1 MKYKEV
7 IEYIITTFALIFLY
21 KSEIQQ
27 KLSTLIA
34 AESLGHG
41 YHDEWLFKNL
51 TLGIN
56 AGQRVALVGINGA
69 GKSTLLKLLAE
80 RFPPLEGKIVKN
92 KAIKIGFLDQ
102 EPQFNEGYSISDHI
116 FSLENKQQ
124 QLIKEYEELIEN
136 PNPDEKTLNRL
147 YEELSEHNA
156 WEYEHE
162 IKTILNRMGIT
173 HLQQKIATLSGGQ
186 RKRLAL
192 AKLLIEDPEI
202 LVLDEP
208 TNHLDIDT
216 IEWLEKLLTTGQKTI
231 LLVTHD
237 RYFLDNVCNTI
248 VELDGGKIFNYNGNY
263 AYFLEKKAERE
274 ATDATVLHKNQQL
287 LKKELEWMRRMP
299 QARATKSNARIN
311 AFYDLEE
318 KTKKKSDNQ
327 TINLQMKMSRQ
338 GGKIIELDHVAKS
351 FDERSIINDFSYTFK
366 KGDRI
371 GLAGKNG
378 TGKSTL
384 LNIITNNLKPDSG
397 KVDIGDT
404 TVFGYYRQGGLTFD
418 PKERVIDVV
427 KSDAEYI
434 KMADGS
440 VITASA
446 LLTLFL
452 FPPKKQH
459 GMVEKLSGGEKKR
472 LNLMKVLMQNPNFL
486 ILDEPTNDLDID
498 TLNVLEEFLENFP
511 GILMLVSH
519 DRYLLDKMSD
529 QLFIMEGEGVVR
541 IYNGNYSEYRLSLE
555 QPKIKEVKKT
565 ITPIPEAS
573 PIKNNTKKLSF
584 KEQKA
589 LDEAEKGMTETEN
602 KIASLTEDLLK
613 IDATDYIKIQELT
626 NHIEDL
632 KLKLDNYTMRWLEL
646 SE

>member
-1 MKYKEV
+1 M
-7 IEYIITTFALIFLY
+7 
-21 KSEIQQ
+21 
-27 KLSTLIA
+27 STLIA
-34 AESLGHG
+34 AEGLGHG

-56 AGQRVALVGINGA
+56 SGQRVALVGINGA

-92 KAIKIGFLDQ
+92 KSVKIGFLDQ
-102 EPQFNEGYSISDHI
+102 EPQFTEGFSISDHI

-173 HLQQKIATLSGGQ
+173 HLQQKISTLSGGQ
-186 RKRLAL
+186 KKRLAL

-248 VELDGGKIFNYNGNY
+248 VELDRGKIFNYNGNY
-263 AYFLEKKAERE
+263 AYYLEKKSERE
-274 ATDATVLHKNQQL
+274 ALDATVLHKNQQL

-299 QARATKSNARIN
+299 QARGTKSNARIN

-318 KTKKKSDNQ
+318 KSKKKSDNQ
-327 TINLQMKMSRQ
+327 SINLQMKMSRQ
-338 GGKIIELDHVAKS
+338 GGKIIEIEHIAKS
-351 FDERSIINDFSYTFK
+351 FDDRRIINDFSYTFK

-384 LNIITNNLKPDSG
+384 LNIITNQLKPDAG
-397 KVDIGDT
+397 TVDIGET
-404 TVFGYYRQGGLTFD
+404 TVFGYYKQGGLTFD
-418 PKERVIDVV
+418 PKERVIDIV

-529 QLFIMEGEGVVR
+529 QLFIMEGEGVVK

-555 QPKIKEVKKT
+555 QPKVKAEVKK
-565 ITPIPEAS
+565 ITVPAVEEA
-573 PIKNNTKKLSF
+573 PIKSAKKLSF
-584 KEQKA
+584 KEQKE
-589 LDEAEKGMTETEN
+589 LDESEKGMADTEN
-602 KIASLTEDLLK
+602 KIAELTESLLN
-613 IDATDYIKIQELT
+613 IDATDYVKIQEVSDE
-626 NHIEDL
+626 IE
-632 KLKLDNYTMRWLEL
+632 KFKQKLDDYTMRWLEL

>member
-1 MKYKEV
+1 M
-7 IEYIITTFALIFLY
+7 
-21 KSEIQQ
+21 
-27 KLSTLIA
+27 STLIA
-34 AESLGHG
+34 AEGLGHG

-56 AGQRVALVGINGA
+56 SGQRVALVGINGA

-80 RFPPLEGKIVKN
+80 MFPPLEGKIVKN
-92 KAIKIGFLDQ
+92 KAVKIGFLDQ
-102 EPQFNEGYSISDHI
+102 EPQFTEGFSISDHI

-124 QLIKEYEELIEN
+124 QLIKEYEELIED

-173 HLQQKIATLSGGQ
+173 HLQQKISTLSGGQ
-186 RKRLAL
+186 KKRLAL

-248 VELDGGKIFNYNGNY
+248 VELDRGKIFNYNGNY
-263 AYFLEKKAERE
+263 AYFLEKKSERE
-274 ATDATVLHKNQQL
+274 ALDATVLHKNQQL

-318 KTKKKSDNQ
+318 KTKKKTDNQ
-327 TINLQMKMSRQ
+327 SINLQMKMSRQ
-338 GGKIIELDHVAKS
+338 GGKIIELEHVQKA
-351 FDERSIINDFSYTFK
+351 FDGRPIINDFSYTFK

-384 LNIITNNLKPDSG
+384 LNIITSHLKPDAG
-397 KVDIGDT
+397 IVDTGET
-404 TVFGYYRQGGLTFD
+404 TVFGYYKQGGLTFD
-418 PKERVIDVV
+418 PKERVIDIV

-529 QLFIMEGEGVVR
+529 QLFIMEGEGVVK

-555 QPKIKEVKKT
+555 QPKVKTETKK
-565 ITPIPEAS
+565 S
-573 PIKNNTKKLSF
+573 PAPVVEQAPVKSVKKLSF
-584 KEQKA
+584 KEQKE
-589 LDEAEKGMTETEN
+589 LEDSEKGIAETEN
-602 KIASLTEDLLK
+602 KIASLNESLVK
-613 IDATDYIKIQELT
+613 IDATDYVKIQEVS
-626 NHIEDL
+626 NEIEL
-632 KLKLDNYTMRWLEL
+632 LQAKLDEFTMRWLEL

>member
-1 MKYKEV
+1 M
-7 IEYIITTFALIFLY
+7 
-21 KSEIQQ
+21 
-27 KLSTLIA
+27 STLIA
-34 AESLGHG
+34 AEGLGHG

-56 AGQRVALVGINGA
+56 PGQRVALVGINGA

-80 RFPPLEGKIVKN
+80 RFSPLEGKIVKN
-92 KAIKIGFLDQ
+92 KSVKIGFLDQ
-102 EPQFNEGYSISDHI
+102 EPSFPDGYSISDFI

-124 QLIKEYEELIEN
+124 QLIREYEELIED
-136 PNPDEKTLNRL
+136 PNPDEHQLNRL

-162 IKTILNRMGIT
+162 IKTILSRMGIN
-173 HLQQKIATLSGGQ
+173 HLQQKIDTLSGGQ
-186 RKRLAL
+186 KKRLAL

-202 LVLDEP
+202 YVLDEP

-216 IEWLEKLLTTGQKTI
+216 IEWLEKLLTSGNKTI

-248 VELDGGKIFNYNGNY
+248 VELDRGKIYNYNGNY

-274 ATDATVLHKNQQL
+274 ASDESTFQKNKNL

-299 QARATKSNARIN
+299 AARTTKSQARID
-311 AFYDLEE
+311 AFYDLDE
-318 KTKKKSDNQ
+318 KTKQRSDNQ
-327 TINLQMKMSRQ
+327 KVTLNVKMSRQ
-338 GGKIIELDHVAKS
+338 GGKILELDHIS
-351 FDERSIINDFSYTFK
+351 QHFDDKNIINDFSYTFK
-366 KGDRI
+366 RGDRI

-384 LNIITNNLKPDSG
+384 LNIITGNLKPTKG
-397 KVDIGDT
+397 KVDVGDT
-404 TVFGYYRQGGLTFD
+404 TVYGYYKQGGLAFNE
-418 PKERVIDVV
+418 KERVIDIV

-434 KMADGS
+434 KMADGQTIS
-440 VITASA
+440 ASA

-472 LNLMKVLMQNPNFL
+472 LHLMKVLMQNPNFL

-511 GILMLVSH
+511 GVLILVSH
-519 DRYLLDKMSD
+519 DRYLLDKMSE
-529 QLFIMEGEGVVR
+529 QLFIMEGNGGVS
-541 IYNGNYSEYRLSLE
+541 IYNGNYSEYRISLDAA
-555 QPKIKEVKKT
+555 KENSAVKSKAKQE
-565 ITPIPEAS
+565 IVS
-573 PIKNNTKKLSF
+573 PAKQQKKLSF
-584 KEQKA
+584 KEQKE
-589 LDEAEKGMTETEN
+589 LDEMEMLVAEKENEIEELTRHMTV
-602 KIASLTEDLLK
+602 
-613 IDATDYIKIQELT
+613 IDSSDYVKIQET
-626 NHIEDL
+626 AARIEEL
-632 KLKLDNYTMRWLEL
+632 NQALEKAMSRWVEL
-646 SE
+646 AELAN

>member
-1 MKYKEV
+1 M
-7 IEYIITTFALIFLY
+7 
-21 KSEIQQ
+21 
-27 KLSTLIA
+27 STLIA
-34 AESLGHG
+34 AEGLGHG

-56 AGQRVALVGINGA
+56 TGQRVALVGINGA

-92 KAIKIGFLDQ
+92 KAVKIGFLDQ
-102 EPQFNEGYSISDHI
+102 EPQFTEGYSISDHI

-124 QLIKEYEELIEN
+124 QLIKEYEELIED

-186 RKRLAL
+186 KKRLAL

-248 VELDGGKIFNYNGNY
+248 VELDRGKIFNYNGNY
-263 AYFLEKKAERE
+263 AYYLEKKSERE
-274 ATDATVLHKNQQL
+274 ALDATVQHKNQQL

-299 QARATKSNARIN
+299 QARGTKSNARIN

-327 TINLQMKMSRQ
+327 SISLQMKMSRQ
-338 GGKIIELDHVAKS
+338 GGKIIEVEHIAKA
-351 FDERSIINDFSYTFK
+351 FDGRPIINDFSYTFK

-384 LNIITNNLKPDSG
+384 LNIITSQLKPDAG
-397 KVDIGDT
+397 TVDTGET
-404 TVFGYYRQGGLTFD
+404 TVFGYYKQGGLTFD
-418 PKERVIDVV
+418 PKERVIDIV

-529 QLFIMEGEGVVR
+529 QLFIMEGEGVVK

-555 QPKIKEVKKT
+555 QPKAKIENKKT
-565 ITPIPEAS
+565 STPVVEAT
-573 PIKNNTKKLSF
+573 PVKAVKKLSF
-584 KEQKA
+584 KEQKE
-589 LDEAEKGMTETEN
+589 LDDSERAMEETEA
-602 KIASLTEDLLK
+602 KIASLNESLIK
-613 IDATDYIKIQELT
+613 VDATDYVKIQEISSE
-626 NHIEDL
+626 IEIL
-632 KLKLDNYTMRWLEL
+632 QAKLDEYTMRWLEL